1 MALNKV
7 EICGVNTARR
17 PQKIRA
23 GALFLK
29 AKNSEDLYANKNTIG
44 AFEWEKF
51 C

>member
-1 MALNKV
+1 MTRIPIGLLENA
-7 EICGVNTARR
+7 R